1 MFVWLLA
8 GVGLL
13 VALYAAGRLFA
24 ATNPATLV
32 RGLRILAIALAVVF
46 ALFVLVRG
54 LPAAAALLGG
64 VAALAWRYGG
74 LLRLLSL
81 FGAWRT
87 VRHAAGPAFAS
98 ASAAA
103 SGPSASTVETAWL
116 AMELDHATGAIDGTV
131 RRGSSEGRKL
141 SALGAGELYDLWLAV
156 RADDPRSLRLL
167 ETFLDRT
174 AEDWRARFEERGGR
188 AGPAPSGAMTREEAL
203 AILGLADGAGPEA
216 IKDAH
221 RDLMKKY
228 HPDHGGSDYFAAKL
242 NQAKA
247 TLLGE

>member
-24 ATNPATLV
+24 SANPAALA

-54 LPAAAALLGG
+54 LPAAAALFGG

-81 FGAWRT
+81 FGAWRAA
-87 VRHAAGPAFAS
+87 RRAAGPAFAS
-98 ASAAA
+98 ASG
-103 SGPSASTVETAWL
+103 SSASTVETAWL

-131 RRGSSEGRKL
+131 RRGPSEGRKL
-141 SALGAGELYDLWLAV
+141 SALDAGELYDLWLAV

-174 AEDWRARFEERGGR
+174 ADDWRARFEER
-188 AGPAPSGAMTREEAL
+188 AAPDSSGPMTREEAL
-203 AILGLADGAGPEA
+203 AILGLAEGAGPEA
-216 IKDAH
+216 IKEAH

>member
-1 MFVWLLA
+1 MFIWLLA
-8 GVGLL
+8 GIGLL

-24 ATNPATLV
+24 SANPATLA
-32 RGLRILAIALAVVF
+32 RGLRILLIALAILF
-46 ALFVLVRG
+46 GLFVLVRG

-81 FGAWRT
+81 FGMWRAAS
-87 VRHAAGPAFAS
+87 RAAGPAAAAAS
-98 ASAAA
+98 A
-103 SGPSASTVETAWL
+103 SGPSASAVETAWL
-116 AMELDHATGAIDGTV
+116 AMELDHATGEIDGTV
-131 RRGSSEGRKL
+131 RRGPSAGRRL
-141 SALGAGELYDLWLAV
+141 SDLGVEELYALWLAV
-156 RADDPRSLRLL
+156 RAGDPRSLRLL

-174 AEDWRARFEERGGR
+174 AEDWRVRFEERAGR
-188 AGPAPSGAMTREEAL
+188 AASASSAAMTREEAL
-203 AILGLADGAGPEA
+203 SILGLSDGAGPDA

-247 TLLGE
+247 VLLGE